1 MLPSLVDA
9 LKPTTADAE
18 KLDALAQLAQ
28 IMDTSYGEDAE
39 ALCEYLR
46 VSGCVSLIAQLLEN
60 PEPQVHQTALLLIGN
75 IASEAVDTQAEKT
88 KALLKKHRAFEKM
101 LVCTV
106 ASPTARPLP
115 DSFHL
120 PSCCCITAG

>member
-9 LKPTTADAE
+9 LKSTSTDTD

-46 VSGCVSLIAQLLEN
+46 VSGCVALIAHLLEST
-60 PEPQVHQTALLLIGN
+60 EPQIHQTALLLLGN
-75 IASEAVDTQAEKT
+75 IASEAVDSQADKT

-101 LVCTV
+101 LVNSIEPSQFKPSRSYV
-106 ASPTARPLP
+106 SPPA
-115 DSFHL
+115 
-120 PSCCCITAG
+120 